1 MQRKGI
7 NSLKNNTLSFVFKK
21 QKKSHFKNKKTH
33 YLGSMSQTPPNDDI
47 EQLSEEQRSVLKSL
61 RASRMIIP
69 ILLGLGVVAWLVLR
83 NFDFEKL
90 QHIHWTTATFGWIGL
105 AFALMIIRHLA
116 FSFRMWILAQGHFSY
131 VKCIELC
138 LIFEFSLCITP
149 TTLGGSAVS
158 LFVLTQE
165 HLSAARTTTIVL
177 YKVVLD
183 TLFFVGTFP
192 ILFAINGAKV
202 IRPGME
208 SLSDGNWESRL
219 FFICY
224 TGMISYGL
232 FLFYGLFINPKL
244 IKRFLV
250 GATRIPFLKRF
261 RERMEK
267 LGSEIILASEE
278 MKNIGWRQHGA
289 AFGATWVAWTCKFLL
304 ISCLIFGIDHPQMDF
319 AREVLL
325 YSRLQAMFIIMAL
338 SPTPGGAGIAEGLFY
353 PFLHDFLSNLEVAT
367 VIALIWRLI
376 SYYIYLTAGAI
387 VVPNWIRKVFLKN
400 LKKEK

>member
-1 MQRKGI
+1 
-7 NSLKNNTLSFVFKK
+7 
-21 QKKSHFKNKKTH
+21 
-33 YLGSMSQTPPNDDI
+33 MSQITPKDDI
-47 EQLSEEQRSVLKSL
+47 EQLSEEQRNVLRSL
-61 RASRMIIP
+61 RASRMILP
-69 ILLGLGVVAWLVLR
+69 IVLGLGVVAWLVLR
-83 NFDFEKL
+83 NFDFEKIR
-90 QHIHWTTATFGWIGL
+90 HIHWSLATFGWIGL
-105 AFALMIIRHLA
+105 AFALMMLRHLA
-116 FSFRMWILAQGHFSY
+116 FSVRMWILAQGHFSFL
-131 VKCIELC
+131 KCIELV

-149 TTLGGSAVS
+149 TTVGGSAVS

-202 IRPGME
+202 IRPHME

-219 FFICY
+219 FFFSY
-224 TGMISYGL
+224 MGMVSYGL
-232 FLFYGLFINPKL
+232 FLFYGLFINPTL

-267 LGSEIILASEE
+267 LGSEIVLASAD
-278 MKNIGWRQHGA
+278 MKNIGWRQHLA
-289 AFGATWVAWTCKFLL
+289 AFTATWVAWTCKFIL

-353 PFLHDFLSNLEVAT
+353 PFLSDFLSNIEVAT
-367 VIALIWRLI
+367 VIALIWRLM
-376 SYYIYLTAGAI
+376 SYYLYLTAGAV
-387 VVPNWIRKVFLKN
+387 VVPNWIRKVFFKN
-400 LKKEK
+400 LKKEG

>member
-1 MQRKGI
+1 MNEI
-7 NSLKNNTLSFVFKK
+7 P
-21 QKKSHFKNKKTH
+21 H
-33 YLGSMSQTPPNDDI
+33 NDDI

-61 RASRMIIP
+61 RASRMIVP

-83 NFDFEKL
+83 NFDFEKV
-90 QHIHWTTATFGWIGL
+90 QHIHWTWATFGWIAL
-105 AFALMIIRHLA
+105 AFLLMVLRHLA
-116 FSFRMWILAQGHFSY
+116 FSFRMWILSQGHFSFL
-131 VKCIELC
+131 KCIELV

-149 TTLGGSAVS
+149 TTVGGAAVS

-165 HLSAARTTTIVL
+165 KLSAARTATIVL

-192 ILFAINGAKV
+192 ILFAINGAKI

-208 SLSDGNWESRL
+208 SIFDGNWESRL
-219 FFICY
+219 FFTCY
-224 TGMISYGL
+224 SAMTAYGL
-232 FLFYGLFINPKL
+232 FIFYGLFINPNS
-244 IKRFLV
+244 IKSVLV
-250 GATRIPFLKRF
+250 GATRLPFLNRF
-261 RERMEK
+261 RDRMEK
-267 LGSEIILASEE
+267 LGSEIVLASAE
-278 MKNIGWRQHGA
+278 MKNIGKRQHAA
-289 AFGATWVAWTCKFLL
+289 AFGATWLAWTCKFIL
-304 ISCLIFGIDHPQMDF
+304 ISCLIYGIDHPQLDF

-353 PFLHDFLSNLEVAT
+353 PTLHDFLSNLEVAT

-376 SYYIYLTAGAI
+376 SYYIYLALGAV

-400 LKKEK
+400 LKKEKQQNTN

>member
-1 MQRKGI
+1 
-7 NSLKNNTLSFVFKK
+7 
-21 QKKSHFKNKKTH
+21 
-33 YLGSMSQTPPNDDI
+33 MSETPHQEDI
-47 EQLSEEQRSVLKSL
+47 EQLTEEQRNVLKSL

-83 NFDFEKL
+83 NFDFEKIK
-90 QHIHWTTATFGWIGL
+90 QIHWTFATFGWILL
-105 AFALMIIRHLA
+105 AFALMILRHLA
-116 FSFRMWILAQGHFSY
+116 FSARMWVLAQGHFSFL
-131 VKCIELC
+131 KCIELV

-149 TTLGGSAVS
+149 TTAGGAAVS

-165 HLSAARTTTIVL
+165 RLSAARTTTIVL

-219 FFICY
+219 FFFSY
-224 TGMISYGL
+224 AGMVTYGL
-232 FLFYGLFINPKL
+232 FLFYGLFINPSV
-244 IKRFLV
+244 IRGFLV

-261 RERMEK
+261 RPRMEK
-267 LGSEIILASEE
+267 LGSEIVLASAD
-278 MKNIGWRQHGA
+278 MKNIGWRQHAA
-289 AFGATWVAWTCKFLL
+289 AFGATWIAWTCKFIL
-304 ISCLIFGIDHPQMDF
+304 ISCLIYGIDHPTMTF

-353 PFLHDFLSNLEVAT
+353 PFLHDFLSNLEIAT
-367 VIALIWRLI
+367 VIALIWRLM
-376 SYYIYLTAGAI
+376 SYYLYLALGAV
-387 VVPNWIRKVFLKN
+387 VVPNWIRKVFFKN
-400 LKKEK
+400 IKNNGQ